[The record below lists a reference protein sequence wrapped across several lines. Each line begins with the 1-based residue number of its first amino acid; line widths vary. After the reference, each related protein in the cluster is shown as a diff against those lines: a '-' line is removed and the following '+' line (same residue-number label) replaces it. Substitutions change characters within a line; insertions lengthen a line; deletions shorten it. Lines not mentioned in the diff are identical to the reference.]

1 LVSKRWGFF
10 AYNGV
15 ATSASASVFG
25 SRRERDVNT
34 HGLESEELV
43 DDNMI
48 IDEHDAV
55 LLIRS
60 IAVEIPA
67 GSHGLLMEG
76 SEDGLL
82 DVVSD
87 GQVILD
93 SIKAAK
99 GSIGETYLSRG
110 PTVYA

>member
-1 LVSKRWGFF
+1 MVSRHLQEGI
-10 AYNGV
+10 
-15 ATSASASVFG
+15 SFG
-25 SRRERDVNT
+25 SRRERDVSIR
-34 HGLESEELV
+34 GLESEELV

-76 SEDGLL
+76 SEDGLF
-82 DVVSD
+82 DVVRD
-87 GQVILD
+87 GHVIFD

-99 GSIGETYLSRG
+99 DNIEEAYLSRD
-110 PTVYA
+110 

>member
-1 LVSKRWGFF
+1 
-10 AYNGV
+10 
-15 ATSASASVFG
+15 
-25 SRRERDVNT
+25 VNT
-34 HGLESEELV
+34 RGLESEELV

-55 LLIRS
+55 LLVRS

-76 SEDGLL
+76 SEDGLF
-82 DVVSD
+82 DIVRD
-87 GQVILD
+87 GHVILD

-99 GSIGETYLSRG
+99 DNIEEAYLSRD
-110 PTVYA
+110 

>member
-1 LVSKRWGFF
+1 VTNV
-10 AYNGV
+10 YNGV

-25 SRRERDVNT
+25 SRRERDVNIR
-34 HGLESEELV
+34 GLESEELI

-60 IAVEIPA
+60 IAAEIPA

-76 SEDGLL
+76 SEDGLF
-82 DVVSD
+82 DVIRD
-87 GQVILD
+87 GHVILN
-93 SIKAAK
+93 SIEAAK
-99 GSIGETYLSRG
+99 DNIEEAYLSRD
-110 PTVYA
+110 